1 MDAALQEIQV
11 SVTKLLPANPAFL
24 EGVDDL
30 IKLSYLNE
38 PSVLHD
44 LDYRYSKD
52 QIYVSASPL
61 TVTMLQMV
69 AFTDSYHEESVCASS
84 LVLN

>member
-1 MDAALQEIQV
+1 MFYGKTKQSVVADFEFLMEWLLQEIRV
-11 SVTKLLPANPAFL
+11 SATKLLPANPAFL

-52 QIYVSASPL
+52 QIYVSAS
-61 TVTMLQMV
+61 
-69 AFTDSYHEESVCASS
+69 F
-84 LVLN
+84 